1 MTQCCRTECRF
12 YPTNH
17 VHVHFV
23 QGVETGL
30 SLLIT
35 AMFSKLVIV
44 DTIAVPA
51 VTYTQNLMWLAPGR
65 GAIVVEAGENN
76 LVPNMKWAL

>member
-1 MTQCCRTECRF
+1 MTQCCKTECRF

-17 VHVHFV
+17 VQVHFV
-23 QGVETGL
+23 QGVETSL

-44 DTIAVPA
+44 DITAVSA
-51 VTYTQNLMWLAPGR
+51 VSYTQNLMCQGQGR
-65 GAIVVEAGENN
+65 GAIDVEAGENI
-76 LVPNMKWAL
+76 